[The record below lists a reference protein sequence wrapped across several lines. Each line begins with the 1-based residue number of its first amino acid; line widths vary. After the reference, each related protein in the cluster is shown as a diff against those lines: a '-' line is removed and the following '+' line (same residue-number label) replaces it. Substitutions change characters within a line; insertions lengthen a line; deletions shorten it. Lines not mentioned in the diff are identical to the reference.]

1 MGGLGQAS
9 PFTRK
14 RAMEAAVGPSWKG
27 AGQVDGSPHFHWLS
41 ASPGHSPLL
50 RLPSPEQQ
58 GTMGSHCRTRK
69 AHQGQVLVKGT
80 DSAWGQD
87 HWQ

>member
-27 AGQVDGSPHFHWLS
+27 AGQVDGSPHFL
-41 ASPGHSPLL
+41 
-50 RLPSPEQQ
+50 
-58 GTMGSHCRTRK
+58 
-69 AHQGQVLVKGT
+69 
-80 DSAWGQD
+80 AWAQPPAEAAIP
-87 HWQ
+87 